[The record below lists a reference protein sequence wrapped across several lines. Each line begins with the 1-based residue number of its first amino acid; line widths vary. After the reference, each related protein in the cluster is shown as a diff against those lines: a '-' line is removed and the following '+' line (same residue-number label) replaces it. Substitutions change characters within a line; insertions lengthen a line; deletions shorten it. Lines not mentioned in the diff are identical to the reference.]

1 MATTFHLAL
10 VEEWAAEADQATYAP
25 AAFERE
31 GFIHCTD
38 GADEMVATAN
48 RHYLGHPGPF
58 VVVEVD
64 LSRVDVPVVYEDE
77 RRIYPHVYGRLPR
90 VAVLRVLEIA
100 RADDGAF
107 LSIGDATGP
116 S

>member
-1 MATTFHLAL
+1 MTTTFHLAL
-10 VEEWAAEADQATYAP
+10 AAEWSAAMGQDTYAP

-48 RHYLGHPGPF
+48 RHYLRHPGPF
-58 VVVEVD
+58 VVLELD
-64 LSRVDVPVVYEDE
+64 LTLVDVPVVYDDE

-90 VAVLRVLEIA
+90 VAVVRELEIA

>member
-1 MATTFHLAL
+1 MASTFHLAL
-10 VEEWAAEADQATYAP
+10 ADEWYTATVQDSYAP
-25 AAFERE
+25 VAFDRE

-38 GADEMVATAN
+38 GADQMVATAN

-64 LSRVDVPVVYEDE
+64 LARVDVPVVYEDE

-90 VAVLRVLEIA
+90 ASIVRVLEIV
-100 RADDGAF
+100 RSDDGTF
-107 LSIGDATGP
+107 LSIGDATRP
-116 S
+116 